1 MRSAEF
7 LNFARPPPLKYSEMA
22 DFGFGSTFGLGALG
36 DIAGGVS
43 DALFGGIKAKRQ
55 WKYQRKQM
63 ALQQEYNKE
72 NMAIQQ
78 QYNERNMGLQRD
90 AELDAWNREN
100 EWNNPVAVRARYEA
114 AGISPQAAL
123 GGGATGAGLATSMDT
138 PSSSNPSSSSPSGG
152 ADYSGGSGHSQGIL
166 SGAVAVKQLQSLD
179 QQIEESKS
187 RSRKNDAETAGIN
200 LDNAM
205 KPLIAKGLDLDN
217 QSKEYSNIIKSVQ
230 AKWADIMA
238 SKDAAKRDVEI
249 QNLYA
254 DLDNAI
260 ADKGLKQEERDNLI
274 AMRGLIGAQ
283 TATEGA
289 RKSNIEAQTATEG
302 ARKENIEANTETENK
317 LRDVRKA
324 LIDSDVRKN
333 LASAGLSE
341 AESDKVVEELAQ
353 LWSHTDS
360 SKNLYDFLYK
370 ALYGALG
377 ANRYEEF
384 RNRVSD
390 KNRIDRVVESIRRA
404 CGK

>member
-1 MRSAEF
+1 
-7 LNFARPPPLKYSEMA
+7 
-22 DFGFGSTFGLGALG
+22 
-36 DIAGGVS
+36 
-43 DALFGGIKAKRQ
+43 
-55 WKYQRKQM
+55 
-63 ALQQEYNKE
+63 
-72 NMAIQQ
+72 
-78 QYNERNMGLQRD
+78 
-90 AELDAWNREN
+90 
-100 EWNNPVAVRARYEA
+100 
-114 AGISPQAAL
+114 
-123 GGGATGAGLATSMDT
+123 MDT

-289 RKSNIEAQTATEG
+289 RK
-302 ARKENIEANTETENK
+302 ENIEAHTKTEDA
-317 LRDVRKA
+317 LRDAKVSLTSNQAREVLNEVGLKEALTLNEYDKLVKSITGTQPASSVWSYIDRLIARIESGRGGYANADELRDKLFKA
-324 LIDSDVRKN
+324 LVKFQRDN
-333 LASAGLSE
+333 
-341 AESDKVVEELAQ
+341 Q
-353 LWSHTDS
+353 
-360 SKNLYDFLYK
+360 
-370 ALYGALG
+370 
-377 ANRYEEF
+377 
-384 RNRVSD
+384 
-390 KNRIDRVVESIRRA
+390 
-404 CGK
+404 

>member
-7 LNFARPPPLKYSEMA
+7 LNSARPPPFKTKNKMG
-22 DFGFGSTFGLGALG
+22 DFGFGATFGLGALG
-36 DIAGGVS
+36 DIASGIS
-43 DALFGGIKAKRQ
+43 DTLFGGIKARRQ

-63 ALQQEYNKE
+63 ALQQEYNEK

-78 QYNERNMGLQRD
+78 GYNEKNMAMQRE

-100 EWNNPVAVRARYEA
+100 EYNNPAAVRARYEA

-187 RSRKNDAETAGIN
+187 RARKNDAETAGIN
-200 LDNAM
+200 LDNAI

-238 SKDAAKRDVEI
+238 AKDVAKRDVEI

-289 RKSNIEAQTATEG
+289 RKSNIEAQTVTEG
-302 ARKENIEANTETENK
+302 ARKENIEANTKTEDA
-317 LRDVRKA
+317 LRDAKVSLTSNQAKEVVNEIGLKEALTLNEYDKLVKA
-324 LIDSDVRKN
+324 ITGTQP
-333 LASAGLSE
+333 ASS
-341 AESDKVVEELAQ
+341 V
-353 LWSHTDS
+353 WS
-360 SKNLYDFLYK
+360 Y
-370 ALYGALG
+370 
-377 ANRYEEF
+377 
-384 RNRVSD
+384 
-390 KNRIDRVVESIRRA
+390 IDRVIARVDSGRGGYANADELRNKLFKALAKFQRDNQ
-404 CGK
+404 